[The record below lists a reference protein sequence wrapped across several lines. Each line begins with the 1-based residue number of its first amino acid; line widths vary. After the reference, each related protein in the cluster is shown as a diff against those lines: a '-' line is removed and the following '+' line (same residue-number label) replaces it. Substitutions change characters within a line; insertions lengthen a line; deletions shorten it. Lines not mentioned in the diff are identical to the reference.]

1 MKLKEFKQF
10 VNQIDS
16 EYDEF
21 EVVIPHYI
29 GNYGRLVSDFLP
41 FRNVICLSGD
51 YKNNTPL
58 EEELRK
64 LEM

>member
-10 VNQIDS
+10 INQIDS
-16 EYDEF
+16 KYNEL
-21 EVVIPHYI
+21 EVVMPYFR
-29 GNYGRLVSDFLP
+29 GNYGMLVSDFLA

-51 YKNNTPL
+51 YKNNIPL

-64 LEM
+64 LEI

>member
-10 VNQIDS
+10 INQIDS
-16 EYDEF
+16 KYNEL
-21 EVVIPHYI
+21 EVVMPYHI
-29 GNYGRLVSDFLP
+29 GNYGMLISDFLA

-58 EEELRK
+58 EDELRK

>member
-10 VNQIDS
+10 ISQIDS
-16 EYDEF
+16 KYDEL
-21 EVVIPHYI
+21 EVVMPHYK

-41 FRNVICLSGD
+41 FRNVICLTGD

-58 EEELRK
+58 EEEIK
-64 LEM
+64 FLEL